1 MDKIKMNPKPLMM
14 QAGLMAAVGLGIRT
28 LSSLRKHHVH
38 PLVVGEV
45 AAYPGLA
52 MALTQLAALGDDE
65 RTESLVE
72 EVNSILLL
80 DGSKALS
87 AQWLISR
94 KSASVMKQARQ
105 LCGSV
110 NSCESDTRYRD
121 VLMCSDEVL
130 PQLESHLDNILHN
143 HLLSRG

>member
-1 MDKIKMNPKPLMM
+1 MNPKPLMM

-28 LSSLRKHHVH
+28 LTSLRKFEVH

-45 AAYPGLA
+45 AAHPGLA
-52 MALTQLAALGDDE
+52 MTLTQLSALGDDKCI
-65 RTESLVE
+65 ESLVE
-72 EVNSILLL
+72 EVNSILHL

-105 LCGSV
+105 LCNRT
-110 NSCESDTRYRD
+110 NSCESDSRFRA
-121 VLMCSDEVL
+121 VLLCSEEVL

>member
-1 MDKIKMNPKPLMM
+1 M

-28 LSSLRKHHVH
+28 LTSLRKVEVH

-45 AAYPGLA
+45 AAHPGLA
-52 MALTQLAALGDDE
+52 STLTQLSALGDDACI
-65 RTESLVE
+65 ESLVE
-72 EVNSILLL
+72 EVNSILHL

-94 KSASVMKQARQ
+94 KSASVMKQARR
-105 LCGSV
+105 LCSST
-110 NSCESDTRYRD
+110 NSCESDSRFRT
-121 VLMCSDEVL
+121 VLMCSEEVL

>member
-1 MDKIKMNPKPLMM
+1 
-14 QAGLMAAVGLGIRT
+14 MAAVGLGIHT
-28 LSSLRKHHVH
+28 LSGMRKVELH

-52 MALTQLAALGDDE
+52 MALTQLAALGNDAGI
-65 RTESLVE
+65 ESIVE

-87 AQWLISR
+87 AQWMISR
-94 KSASVMKQARQ
+94 KSASVLKHARR
-105 LCGSV
+105 LCASV
-110 NSCESDTRYRD
+110 NSCESDSKYRT
-121 VLMCSDEVL
+121 VLLCSEEVI